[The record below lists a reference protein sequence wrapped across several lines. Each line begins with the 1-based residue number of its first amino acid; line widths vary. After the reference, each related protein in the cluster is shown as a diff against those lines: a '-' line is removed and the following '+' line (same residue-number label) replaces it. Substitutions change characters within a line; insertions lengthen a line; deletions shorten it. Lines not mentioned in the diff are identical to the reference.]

1 MDLSNAKLI
10 EYSKKLSNSKKRI
23 FNQNGFFGRL
33 LLYVKF
39 QLDESVETAATDGEN
54 IIWAPSFLDKL
65 SDLQTDIVMM
75 HEIMHIVLQHCSRGN
90 DFDHERFNIAC
101 DIVIN
106 SILLETMNIT
116 ESDYNFG
123 DIGQMVYELPD
134 GESGA
139 NYTAEEVYR
148 MLGQG
153 LSSGTA
159 SIEIPG
165 DGEGSGDGA
174 GSGDEEG
181 FSNREDS
188 GVGEGSGNGDEPR
201 NGKNYG
207 SKGSSEN
214 KNDLCNN
221 KNNPCNLDDHSRW
234 NNYSDKA
241 DMSDK
246 WQKRI
251 TDIAEEIRISNP
263 SSYCGLVPE
272 MIQRMIEELK
282 TKNTDWRSILDAFVQ
297 EDVCDYSFNPPDRR
311 FDGQDFFLPDFN
323 EKEESVKNILFMID
337 ASGSM
342 SDNMITDAFA
352 EIKSA
357 IDQFSGKLE
366 GFLGFFDADV
376 ESPVPF
382 ENVDD
387 LISIKPVG
395 GGGTDFSIIFEYVEK
410 EMSCN
415 PPDSIVILTDGY
427 ADFPNEEAANGI
439 PVLWMINNNEI
450 DPPWGQVARMDI

>member
-33 LLYVKF
+33 LLHVKF

-165 DGEGSGDGA
+165 D
-174 GSGDEEG
+174 
-181 FSNREDS
+181 R
-188 GVGEGSGNGDEPR
+188 EGSGNGDEPR

-337 ASGSM
+337 SSGSM
-342 SDNMITDAFA
+342 SDDMITDAFA

-357 IDQFSGKLE
+357 IDQFGGKLE
-366 GFLGFFDADV
+366 GFLGFFDAGV
-376 ESPVPF
+376 KPPVPF
-382 ENVDD
+382 ESVDD
-387 LISIKPVG
+387 LLSIRPV
-395 GGGTDFSIIFEYVEK
+395 GGGTDFDIIFEYVKK
-410 EMSCN
+410 EMSDN

-427 ADFPNEEAANGI
+427 ASFPNEEAANGI
-439 PVLWMINNNEI
+439 PVLWMINNYEI
-450 DPPWGQVARMDI
+450 DPPWGQVARMEE